1 MVPLLA
7 SAAMSLPVS
16 NSSPWTGAYHAPPL
30 ARWDSSWYNSVAVD
44 GYRFDPAQPENNVG
58 FYPLYPQAAR
68 LLAAALHAPL
78 LPTGIVL
85 SLACLG
91 AALLLAGDLFV
102 EWGGEGAGLAGAAAL
117 LAFPTAFFLAAFYTE
132 SMFVLF
138 AVAALW
144 GARRGH
150 WLLAGVS
157 AGGASLTR
165 FNGFILVAALA
176 AYALD
181 VLRRTGKKPP
191 ARAWVALAL
200 GSAGAAAYPLYL
212 WKRFGDPMLYVRSKM
227 MGWPVKPAA
236 PWTLVWRSIAQLLA
250 PPMVHKLGLVIA
262 LFCLVLFLIL
272 TAAVFRRGLLPE
284 GVFAG
289 GTLLLLLTSGTLDGI
304 QRYVIV
310 LFPCFLPLALWLR
323 RRPALGIAYLFAGFG
338 SGVVLLHRYVHWI
351 FVG

>member
-91 AALLLAGDLFV
+91 IALLLAGDLFV

-132 SMFVLF
+132 AMFLLF
-138 AVAALW
+138 AAATLW

-150 WLLAGVS
+150 WLLAG
-157 AGGASLTR
+157 AAAAGASLTR

-181 VLRRTGKKPP
+181 ELRKTGVRPT
-191 ARAWVALAL
+191 ARAWAALAIA
-200 GSAGAAAYPLYL
+200 SAGAAAYPLYL

-227 MGWPVKPAA
+227 MGWPVRPAP
-236 PWTLVWRSIAQLLA
+236 PWTLVWRVFTQLWTA
-250 PPMVHKLGLVIA
+250 PPADKLGPAVELA
-262 LFCLVLFLIL
+262 SATLFLVLTVALL
-272 TAAVFRRGLLPE
+272 RRRLVPE
-284 GVFAG
+284 CVFAG

-323 RRPALGIAYLFAGFG
+323 RRPALGIAYLFGGFG

>member
-1 MVPLLA
+1 
-7 SAAMSLPVS
+7 
-16 NSSPWTGAYHAPPL
+16 
-30 ARWDSSWYNSVAVD
+30 
-44 GYRFDPAQPENNVG
+44 
-58 FYPLYPQAAR
+58 
-68 LLAAALHAPL
+68 
-78 LPTGIVL
+78 
-85 SLACLG
+85 
-91 AALLLAGDLFV
+91 
-102 EWGGEGAGLAGAAAL
+102 
-117 LAFPTAFFLAAFYTE
+117 
-132 SMFVLF
+132 
-138 AVAALW
+138 
-144 GARRGH
+144 
-150 WLLAGVS
+150 
-157 AGGASLTR
+157 
-165 FNGFILVAALA
+165 
-176 AYALD
+176 
-181 VLRRTGKKPP
+181 
-191 ARAWVALAL
+191 
-200 GSAGAAAYPLYL
+200 
-212 WKRFGDPMLYVRSKM
+212 MLYVRSKM

-284 GVFAG
+284 GVFVG